1 MRILDLTDAYHP
13 TSGGIR
19 TYLDQKIR
27 FIRESTDFEHVL
39 VVPAARDRVEE
50 RGRTRVF
57 GIASPVI
64 PGCAPYRA
72 MLRHGKL
79 AAVVEAVRPDVI
91 EIGNPYFQPRAARG
105 FGGRSWLL
113 AGFYHT
119 DFPRAYVETP
129 LGRVIG
135 RPAAR
140 RAAAVADRYARW
152 VHARLDL
159 TLVSSPD
166 RARALTAGG
175 VENVEQLSLGAD
187 VRTFHPGRRD
197 PGWRRE
203 IGAGER
209 DLVLIHAGR
218 LDREKR
224 IDVLVE
230 AVKRLPS
237 KIDARLVLLG
247 QGPEQSRWERAAV
260 ADPRLVVLPF
270 ERDRDRVARALASA
284 DVYVSAARF
293 ETFGLAVVEAQASGL
308 PVVGQRAG
316 AMTDRVDASC
326 GILLPGLDPEALA
339 QAVTGLA
346 DPERRGTL
354 GRNARR
360 RVEGGL
366 TWERTFE
373 RLFALYETGL
383 RAADRRGRAL
393 RSA

>member
-1 MRILDLTDAYHP
+1 
-13 TSGGIR
+13 
-19 TYLDQKIR
+19 
-27 FIRESTDFEHVL
+27 
-39 VVPAARDRVEE
+39 
-50 RGRTRVF
+50 
-57 GIASPVI
+57 
-64 PGCAPYRA
+64 
-72 MLRHGKL
+72 
-79 AAVVEAVRPDVI
+79 
-91 EIGNPYFQPRAARG
+91 
-105 FGGRSWLL
+105 
-113 AGFYHT
+113 
-119 DFPRAYVETP
+119 VETP

-175 VENVEQLSLGAD
+175 VPNVEQLSLGAD

-197 PGWRRE
+197 PAWRGE

-230 AVKRLPS
+230 AVKCLPS
-237 KIDARLVLLG
+237 RIDARLVLLG
-247 QGPEQSRWERAAV
+247 QGPERSRWERAAA

-316 AMTDRVDASC
+316 AMIDRVDASC
-326 GILLPGLDPEALA
+326 GILLPDLDPE
-339 QAVTGLA
+339 GLA
-346 DPERRGTL
+346 RAVPFPGACRAPPGGGRAHL
-354 GRNARR
+354 GADVR
-360 RVEGGL
+360 E
-366 TWERTFE
+366 
-373 RLFALYETGL
+373 AL
-383 RAADRRGRAL
+383 RAL
-393 RSA
+393 RGRPSRRRSEGTCPSICMRGGRGSGPGAGRAWRPRCSGPPWC